1 MLRKALIILLA
12 AVLCIS
18 CAACKDAPVILNP
31 GGETITPSQGGSEVI
46 SGSTTKVEL
55 PAGKLSSDPEEYFTN
70 RDMAGTWEDPVTVTL
85 ADGGSTAGGAASVSG
100 DDIVITDEGT
110 YLFTGKLSDGQIRV
124 EAGDSDKVQ
133 LVLSGVDI
141 SCTGS
146 AAICVLS
153 ANKVFVTV
161 AEGTENILTS
171 TGEFDES
178 SYKVDGAVFSKAD
191 IAFNGSGSLRV
202 SCQTGHGIVGKDDLK
217 ITGGSY
223 EVTSAKQGISG
234 NDSIRIA
241 GGTVKVTSGTDA
253 MQTKNEEDADKGYFF
268 MSGGQL
274 ELESGGDGID
284 ASGEILITG
293 GSLTVLTGEGS
304 DSVTHSDS
312 NWGGGMGGWWNDG
325 GSASDTSTS
334 CKALKA
340 GTLLTVTGGTFRL
353 DSQEDALHSNGHIAL
368 NGGSFTIAAGD
379 DAIHADEQLV
389 IQSGELNI
397 TKSYEGLEGTYITVG
412 GGVISLVASDD
423 GINAAGGN
431 DGSGMAGP
439 WGGGGF
445 DAATDAYIHICGGT
459 LIMNAG
465 GDGIDSN
472 GDLTVSGGAVYLDGP
487 TNGGNGALDYAG
499 EGKVTG
505 GIVIALGSVGMASN
519 FGSSSTQGA
528 ILCSVSSNAPAGT
541 FVSVTDESGKV
552 LASYTS
558 QKQFQSVLISAPGMV
573 KGGTYTVSVGSA
585 STQITLTTIVY
596 GGSGGMGGMGGG
608 PGGRPGG
615 GPGGRP

>member
-12 AVLCIS
+12 AVLCVS
-18 CAACKDAPVILNP
+18 CAACKDAPVILDP
-31 GGETITPSQGGSEVI
+31 GGEVITPSQGGSEVI

-55 PAGKLSSDPEEYFTN
+55 PAGQLSPDPEEYFTG
-70 RDMAGTWEDPVTVTL
+70 RDLAGTWENPVSVTL
-85 ADGGSTAGGAASVSG
+85 ADGASTAGGAAAVSG
-100 DDIVITDEGT
+100 NDIVITDEGT

-153 ANKVFVTV
+153 ANKVFVTL

-171 TGEFDES
+171 TGEFEAS
-178 SYKVDGAVFSKAD
+178 SYKVDGAVFSKTD
-191 IAFNGSGSLRV
+191 IAFNGTGSLKV

-253 MQTKNEEDADKGYFF
+253 MQTKNDEDAGKGYFF

-274 ELESGGDGID
+274 ELKSGGDGID

-304 DSVTHSDS
+304 ASVTHSDN
-312 NWGGGMGGWWNDG
+312 NWGGWWNDG
-325 GSASDTSTS
+325 GSAADTSTS

-340 GTLLTVTGGTFRL
+340 GSLLTVIGGTFRL

-412 GGVISLVASDD
+412 GGVISMVSSDD
-423 GINAAGGN
+423 GINAGGGN

-439 WGGGGF
+439 WGGGF
-445 DAATDAYIHICGGT
+445 EAATDAYIHICGGT

-541 FVSVTDESGKV
+541 LVSVADESGKV

-558 QKQFQSVLISAPGMV
+558 QKQFQSVLISVPGMV
-573 KGGTYTVSVGSA
+573 KGGTYTVSAGSA
-585 STQITLTTIVY
+585 STEVTLTTIVY
-596 GGSGGMGGMGGG
+596 GSSGGPGG

-615 GPGGRP
+615 PGGHGGRP

>member
-1 MLRKALIILLA
+1 MLRKAMIILLA
-12 AVLCIS
+12 AVLCTS
-18 CAACKDAPVILNP
+18 CVACKDAPVILDP

-55 PAGKLSSDPEEYFTN
+55 PAGKLSSDPEEHFTN
-70 RDMAGTWEDPVTVTL
+70 RDMVGTWENPVTVSL

-171 TGEFDES
+171 TGEFAES
-178 SYKVDGAVFSKAD
+178 SYKVDGAVFSKTD
-191 IAFNGSGSLRV
+191 IAFNGSGSLKV

-274 ELESGGDGID
+274 ELKSGGDGID

-325 GSASDTSTS
+325 GSAADTSTS

-412 GGVISLVASDD
+412 GGVISLVAADD
-423 GINAAGGN
+423 GINAGGGN

-596 GGSGGMGGMGGG
+596 GGSGGMGGG

-615 GPGGRP
+615 GHGGRP

>member
-18 CAACKDAPVILNP
+18 CAACKDAPVILDP

-46 SGSTTKVEL
+46 SGSITKVEL
-55 PAGKLSSDPEEYFTN
+55 PAGKLSSDPEEHFTN
-70 RDMAGTWEDPVTVTL
+70 RDMAGTWENPVTVTL

-133 LVLSGVDI
+133 LVLRGVDI

-161 AEGTENILTS
+161 AEGTENILSS
-171 TGEFDES
+171 TGEFAES
-178 SYKVDGAVFSKAD
+178 SYKVDGAVFSKTD
-191 IAFNGSGSLRV
+191 IAFNGSGSLKV

-253 MQTKNEEDADKGYFF
+253 MQAKNEEDADKGYFF

-274 ELESGGDGID
+274 ELKSGGDGID

-325 GSASDTSTS
+325 GSAADTSTS

-423 GINAAGGN
+423 GINAGGGN

-519 FGSSSTQGA
+519 FSSSSTQGA

-585 STQITLTTIVY
+585 STEVTLTTIVY
-596 GGSGGMGGMGGG
+596 GSSGGPGG

-615 GPGGRP
+615 GHGGRP

>member
-1 MLRKALIILLA
+1 MLRKALILLLA
-12 AVLCIS
+12 AALCFS
-18 CAACKDAPVILNP
+18 CAACKDDPVVLDP
-31 GGETITPSQGGSEVI
+31 GGEVITPSGGGSEVV

-55 PAGKLSSDPEEYFTN
+55 PAGSLSADPEEYFTN
-70 RDMAGTWEDPVTVTL
+70 RDMAGTWENPVMVTL
-85 ADGGSTAGGAASVSG
+85 ADGASTAGGAASVSG
-100 DDIVITDEGT
+100 NDIVITDEGT
-110 YLFTGKLSDGQIRV
+110 YLFTGKLTDGQIRV

-141 SCTGS
+141 TCSGS

-153 ANKVFVTV
+153 ANKVFVTL
-161 AEGTENILTS
+161 AEGTENTLRS
-171 TGEFDES
+171 TGEFKES
-178 SYKVDGAVFSKAD
+178 SYNVDGAIFSKAD
-191 IAFNGSGSLRV
+191 IAFNGSGSLEV
-202 SCQTGHGIVGKDDLK
+202 SCETGHGIVGKDDLK

-223 EVTSAKQGISG
+223 TVTSAKQGISG

-241 GGTVKVTSGTDA
+241 GGCVEVTSGTDA

-268 MSGGQL
+268 MSGG
-274 ELESGGDGID
+274 ELKLISGGDGID

-293 GSLTVLTGEGS
+293 GSLTVFTGEGS
-304 DSVTHSDS
+304 ASVTHSDS
-312 NWGGGMGGWWNDG
+312 NWGGGMGGWWGD
-325 GSASDTSTS
+325 SSSDTENATS
-334 CKALKA
+334 CKAVKA
-340 GTLLTVTGGTFRL
+340 GTLLTVTGGTFQL

-368 NGGSFTIAAGD
+368 DGGSITIAAGD

-389 IQSGELNI
+389 IQSCQMNI
-397 TKSYEGLEGTYITVG
+397 TKSYEGLEGTYITIG
-412 GGVISLVASDD
+412 GGQITLVASDD

-459 LIMNAG
+459 LVMNAG

-487 TNGGNGALDYAG
+487 TNSGNGALDYGG
-499 EGKVTG
+499 EAKVTG

-519 FGSSSTQGA
+519 FGNSSTQGA

-541 FVSVTDESGKV
+541 QVSITDADGNV

-558 QKQFQSVLISAPGMV
+558 QKQFQSVLISAPGV
-573 KGGTYTVSVGSA
+573 AVGNTYTVHVGTASA
-585 STQITLTTIVY
+585 EITLSSIVY
-596 GGSGGMGGMGGG
+596 GGSGGMGGG